1 MNLEAVYGH
10 LPITLQSLACSL
22 EGWRLNRRRYNEEY
36 RAISQSICE
45 RSAQTADVLEDL
57 QKTRLR
63 DHLYAGTH
71 CPFWKIQFDRHA
83 IDVDGVNSWEELYK
97 LPILTKAEVQAESS
111 RIRNQAFGVQ
121 DLISCHTSGTTGA
134 GLVFWELAAAEKER
148 WAVWWRYRQWHG
160 ISQDM
165 WCGYFGGR
173 SVVPLHQSEPPY
185 WRLNYPGRQILF
197 SGYHLSPATA
207 EEYLSALDR
216 YSPPWLHG
224 YPSLLSLLASYLIE
238 RGKPLKN
245 PPRIVTTGAENL
257 LPQQRDLMVKAF
269 GCPVRQHYGQ
279 AESVANIS
287 ECPNGHL
294 HIDED
299 FSFVELFPLDS
310 HPGVF
315 RVIGTNW
322 SNPAFPL
329 FRYDTGDLVR
339 CSGEASSC
347 SMTGRMVDSIDGRKE
362 DYVVLPN
369 GARLGRLD
377 HIFKDLTRIRE
388 AQIYQPER
396 EMIIFKIVKGEG
408 YGPEMER
415 RLLDEAHK
423 RLGREV
429 AIKLEYVSSLERSR
443 TGKLRFVVSEVA

>member
-1 MNLEAVYGH
+1 MF
-10 LPITLQSLACSL
+10 
-22 EGWRLNRRRYNEEY
+22 
-36 RAISQSICE
+36 CE
-45 RSAQTADVLEDL
+45 TP
-57 QKTRLR
+57 T
-63 DHLYAGTH
+63 
-71 CPFWKIQFDRHA
+71 
-83 IDVDGVNSWEELYK
+83 
-97 LPILTKAEVQAESS
+97 
-111 RIRNQAFGVQ
+111 
-121 DLISCHTSGTTGA
+121 
-134 GLVFWELAAAEKER
+134 AEKER

-160 ISQDM
+160 ISRDM

-173 SVVPLHQSEPPY
+173 SVVPLQQFEPPY
-185 WRLNYPGRQILF
+185 WRVNYPGRQILF
-197 SGYHLSPATA
+197 SGYHLSPNTSA
-207 EEYLSALDR
+207 EYLAALET

-224 YPSLLSLLASYLIE
+224 YPSLLSLLASYVLE
-238 RGKPLKN
+238 RGTPLKN
-245 PPRIVTTGAENL
+245 PPKIVTTGAENL

-310 HPGVF
+310 DHGTF

-329 FRYDTGDLVR
+329 FRYDTGDLVQ
-339 CSGEASSC
+339 CSEEAVPC
-347 SMTGRMVDSIDGRKE
+347 SMTGRIVDSIDGRKE

-388 AQIYQPER
+388 GQIYQPER
-396 EMIIFKIVKGEG
+396 ETIIFKIVKGEG

-415 RLLDEAHK
+415 RLLDEARK

-429 AIKLEYVSSLERSR
+429 AIKVEYVSALERSR
-443 TGKLRFVVSEVA
+443 TGKLRFVVSEVS